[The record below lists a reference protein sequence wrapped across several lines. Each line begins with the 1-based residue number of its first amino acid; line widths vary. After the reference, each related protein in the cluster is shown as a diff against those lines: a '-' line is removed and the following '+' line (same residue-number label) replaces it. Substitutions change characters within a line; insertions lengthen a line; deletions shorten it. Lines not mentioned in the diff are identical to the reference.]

1 MIDRRRTL
9 KPSLQHGQPTHLAAA
24 THAAGTWH
32 ANWAQTR
39 SAAADRPYPWWGDT
53 NHHRCMGGK
62 AAARDTASAVSGCNS
77 ASQAALAAHAHDADG
92 HDGQSAKVLGAHHQT
107 HAHGTA
113 QRSGRLNAQAVPTL
127 SATASASPAGA
138 CDPPA
143 LHMCHAQH
151 QQGLG
156 RVPC

>member
-77 ASQAALAAHAHDADG
+77 ASRAALAAHAHDADG
-92 HDGQSAKVLGAHHQT
+92 VMAKAQSFL
-107 HAHGTA
+107 
-113 QRSGRLNAQAVPTL
+113 VPTIRR
-127 SATASASPAGA
+127 TP
-138 CDPPA
+138 
-143 LHMCHAQH
+143 MAQH
-151 QQGLG
+151 SVAAAFTLRLSQ
-156 RVPC
+156 R